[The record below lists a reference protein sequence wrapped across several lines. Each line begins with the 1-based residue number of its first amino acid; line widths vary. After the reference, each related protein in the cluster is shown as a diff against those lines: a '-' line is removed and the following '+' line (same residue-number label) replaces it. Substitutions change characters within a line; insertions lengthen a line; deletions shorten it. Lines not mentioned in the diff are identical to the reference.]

1 MTHSGIYIRPDQ
13 EILKKNFDSEDFI
26 MRRQN
31 FYLIIL
37 LAAILNVFACL
48 AYADDLKIP
57 EWMPKVLGMQYN
69 EIYQNMPDFHS
80 PYEGPNSLTTDNNK
94 GHGSSQIYGLY
105 LGSQITSSLQV
116 YLDIEMAQGNGISNA
131 VGLGDYTN
139 GDVIRQGSADLGNSP
154 YIARLYGRY
163 VFPLFPNLPF
173 AIKERMH

>member
-1 MTHSGIYIRPDQ
+1 
-13 EILKKNFDSEDFI
+13 

-94 GHGSSQIYGLY
+94 DHGSSQIYGLY